1 MAMNDAQSLRLLIAD
16 CKRLIN
22 SLSKL
27 EREML
32 EEYQKQKKGK
42 SVYPFADDD
51 NYNWENENL
60 NG

>member
-1 MAMNDAQSLRLLIAD
+1 MEMDDTQSLRLLIAD

-27 EREML
+27 EKEML
-32 EEYQKQKKGK
+32 KEYQKQKKGK
-42 SVYPFADDD
+42 NVYPFADD
-51 NYNWENENL
+51 NYDWENEIL

>member
-1 MAMNDAQSLRLLIAD
+1 MEIDDTQSLRLLIAD
-16 CKRLIN
+16 CKRLVD

-27 EREML
+27 EKEML

-42 SVYPFADDD
+42 SEIHPNEFD
-51 NYNWENENL
+51 WENENL

>member
-1 MAMNDAQSLRLLIAD
+1 MEMDDAQSLRLLIAD
-16 CKRLIN
+16 CKRLVN

-32 EEYQKQKKGK
+32 KEYQKQKKGK
-42 SVYPFADDD
+42 TYPFDDD
-51 NYNWENENL
+51 DFNWENESL

>member
-1 MAMNDAQSLRLLIAD
+1 MDDAQSLRLLIAD
-16 CKRLIN
+16 CKKLIN

-32 EEYQKQKKGK
+32 KEYQKQQKGK
-42 SVYPFADDD
+42 TYPFDDD
-51 NYNWENENL
+51 FNWENESL

>member
-1 MAMNDAQSLRLLIAD
+1 MNDAQSLRLLIAD

-32 EEYQKQKKGK
+32 KEYQKQKEGK
-42 SVYPFADDD
+42 DEIYPDEFD
-51 NYNWENENL
+51 WENEIL

>member
-1 MAMNDAQSLRLLIAD
+1 MAMDDAQSLRLLIAD
-16 CKRLIN
+16 CKRLVN

-32 EEYQKQKKGK
+32 EELQKQQKDKGEI
-42 SVYPFADDD
+42 YPNEFD
-51 NYNWENENL
+51 WENENL

>member
-1 MAMNDAQSLRLLIAD
+1 MDDAQSLRLLIAD

-27 EREML
+27 EKEML

-42 SVYPFADDD
+42 GEIYPNEF
-51 NYNWENENL
+51 NWENETL

>member
-1 MAMNDAQSLRLLIAD
+1 MEMDDAQSLRLLIAD
-16 CKRLIN
+16 CKRLVN

-27 EREML
+27 EKEML

-42 SVYPFADDD
+42 GEIYPNEFD
-51 NYNWENENL
+51 WENENL

>member
-32 EEYQKQKKGK
+32 KEYQKQKEGK
-42 SVYPFADDD
+42 DEIYPDEFD
-51 NYNWENENL
+51 WENEIL